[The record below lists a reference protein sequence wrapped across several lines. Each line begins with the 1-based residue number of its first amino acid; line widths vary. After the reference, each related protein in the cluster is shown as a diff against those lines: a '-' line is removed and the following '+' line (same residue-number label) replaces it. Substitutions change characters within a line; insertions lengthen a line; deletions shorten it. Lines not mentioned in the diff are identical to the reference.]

1 MIHDTRL
8 QHAPHHVRFA
18 RSLALRCGPIMTCGG
33 GWKLSVLAALLL
45 GCGGRGLLVE
55 QASDGG
61 APPAAADTGATPP
74 AAADAG
80 VAPPIPAAACI
91 TDPDLPAGAVVIA
104 CGFAP
109 NLTLIGADAEAVYAL
124 TAAGQFYRI
133 DTATRLTTLLYAAP
147 NPDNPDNLP
156 AALATVVSGGRIY
169 FASHPTSDPNTFGV
183 LSLDATQPSQPEV
196 VVPSGAAGGPPVVL
210 GSSIYYEHDDGS
222 ALDAVYGA
230 PVTGGAG
237 SLLSQ
242 GDAWP
247 VAGVDGFVYIAVPP
261 PNSGVG
267 SPYGQLVRV
276 PAGGGAPSVVIDT
289 LDTSGGGDGGDGC
302 LAVDSSSAYM
312 LGAADAGLGD
322 PVERYSLFWRR
333 ADHARQ
339 RAQRRRERFS
349 IGAPLASARRRRAYL
364 YFLQTVE
371 ALRSL
376 SQLERVSSVQAMPSQ
391 TPDVLMEGYVMGAP
405 PSTRPRS
412 TWPTSGEASRA
423 PSRARSCG
431 SGK

>member
-1 MIHDTRL
+1 MSHDTRL

-18 RSLALRCGPIMTCGG
+18 RSLALRCGPIMTCGA

-55 QASDGG
+55 QASDSG
-61 APPAAADTGATPP
+61 APPAAPDTGATRP
-74 AAADAG
+74 AAADAA

-124 TAAGQFYRI
+124 TAAGQFYRV

-147 NPDNPDNLP
+147 NPDNPDNRP

-196 VVPSGAAGGPPVVL
+196 VVPSGAAGGPLVVL

-289 LDTSGGGDGGDGC
+289 LDTSGGGDVGDGC

-312 LGAADAGLGD
+312 LGAADTGLGD
-322 PVERYSLFWRR
+322 PVERYSLSGGAPTTLASVRSGGG
-333 ADHARQ
+333 
-339 RAQRRRERFS
+339 EIP
-349 IGAPLASARRRRAYL
+349 IGAPSLLRVDGAYL
-364 YFLQTVE
+364 YFLQTVDG
-371 ALRSL
+371 ASL

-405 PSTRPRS
+405 VFDA
-412 TWPTSGEASRA
+412 TSLYVAYQRGGVTGPLEGTVVRL
-423 PSRARSCG
+423 
-431 SGK
+431 GK